1 MRYETAAAFRAA
13 LEARLAHRS
22 ANSGEAIGR
31 LRKRVVFERFL
42 SRLLKSAPGKWV
54 LKGAL
59 AIEYRIGSRAR
70 TTMDADLSGWR
81 EAEEATAAMLTAATS
96 NQPDHF
102 TFRIERVEQQLEAGA
117 LRFRLHAELAGRLF
131 DTVIVDVGVGSLELF
146 EPELRQGPGLLEF
159 AGIPA
164 AEIPVQR
171 VEQQIAEKLHAY
183 TRPYGGGRPSSRPKD
198 LVDLCL
204 IALTEEPSRDRLGI
218 ALDKI
223 FQHRG
228 THALPPKFPS
238 PPGEWKTPF
247 ARMARDVA
255 IPEELNVA
263 HELAASLLDPVLQGR
278 GQGRWAPDSRSW
290 RAEVG

>member
-42 SRLLKSAPGKWV
+42 SRLQKSVPGKWV

-81 EAEEATAAMLTAATS
+81 EAEQATAAMLTAATS

-183 TRPYGGGRPSSRPKD
+183 NATLRWRTSEQPAEGSGRSLPDRAHRG
-198 LVDLCL
+198 
-204 IALTEEPSRDRLGI
+204 ALQGSTGHRLGQ
-218 ALDKI
+218 D
-223 FQHRG
+223 
-228 THALPPKFPS
+228 LPASWDPR
-238 PPGEWKTPF
+238 PPAE
-247 ARMARDVA
+247 
-255 IPEELNVA
+255 I
-263 HELAASLLDPVLQGR
+263 SLTTR
-278 GQGRWAPDSRSW
+278 
-290 RAEVG
+290 